1 MPLFQGGLHMELDLI
16 PILTQFGVAG
26 LVAWMWLV
34 ERRAAS
40 ARERQLSEAHE
51 RVMAQ
56 RVELE
61 SLVRVVRDNSRAM
74 AALEASQ
81 RELVGAV
88 RLGWAARAWAGASP
102 GGERAVHSHDDA
114 A

>member
-1 MPLFQGGLHMELDLI
+1 MELDVI
-16 PILTQFGVAG
+16 PILSQFGVAG

-34 ERRAAS
+34 ERRAAGT
-40 ARERQLSEAHE
+40 RERQLSEAHD

-61 SLVRVVRDNSRAM
+61 SLVRVVRDNSQAM

-81 RELVGAV
+81 RELLGTM
-88 RLGWAARAWAGASP
+88 RLGWAARVRAAAGGGP
-102 GGERAVHSHDDA
+102 GGERSVHSHDDA